1 MGRKVAVVA
10 IGGNSLIKDKAHQSV
25 EDQYEAARETCVHIA
40 DLLEEGWEV
49 IVTHGN
55 GPQVG
60 FILLR
65 SELAKA
71 KLHQVPLD
79 TCGADTQG
87 AIGYH
92 IQQNLQ
98 NELCRRGVQKA
109 VATVVTQVVVDK
121 DDPSFQK
128 PTKPIGPFYSEAEAR
143 EAERE
148 KGWAVSEDSGRGWR
162 RVVASPLPECIV
174 ELDAIKTLVHAGVAV
189 IAVGGGGVPVIEKD
203 GQLTGVAAVIDKDR
217 ASALLAN
224 KLDATHFII
233 STAVEKVSLHFGT
246 PDQRDIDEMTVA
258 QAKEYMA
265 QGHFKP
271 GSMKPKIESAITFI
285 ENGGQ
290 RVIITSPE
298 KLLDAVHG
306 KTGTHLV
313 P

>member
-1 MGRKVAVVA
+1 VSTSPTSSRRDGKSSSPTAT
-10 IGGNSLIKDKAHQSV
+10 D
-25 EDQYEAARETCVHIA
+25 
-40 DLLEEGWEV
+40 
-49 IVTHGN
+49 
-55 GPQVG
+55 P
-60 FILLR
+60 R

-174 ELDAIKTLVHAGVAV
+174 ELDAIKTL
-189 IAVGGGGVPVIEKD
+189 VGGGGVPVIEKD